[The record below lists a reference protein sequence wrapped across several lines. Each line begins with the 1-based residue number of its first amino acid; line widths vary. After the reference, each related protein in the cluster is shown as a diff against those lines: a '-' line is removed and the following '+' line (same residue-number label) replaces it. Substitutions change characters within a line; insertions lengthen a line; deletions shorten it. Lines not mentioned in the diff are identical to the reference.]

1 MSNDDA
7 TWPVLIRQFTNPQDY
22 TACWQDMK
30 AFTRARTIHTPDEIW
45 LLEHE
50 PVFTLGIRENAG
62 DIHDVGD
69 IPLVKTDRG
78 GLVTYHGPGQIIVY
92 LMLDLRSLG
101 IGLKNLVNALE
112 QVTIDLL
119 NEYGISASRLENA
132 PGVYVDGRKIASIGL
147 RVQHG
152 RTYHG
157 LSLNVDM
164 DLSPYDRIVPC
175 GLSGIKMTDMKTLG
189 ALADTHRIGRQF
201 VEVLSSK
208 LGYNAVY
215 DEISQYLTSDKVTSD
230 R

>member
-1 MSNDDA
+1 MINDDA
-7 TWPVLIRQFTNPQDY
+7 TRPVLIRQFTSPQDY

-30 AFTRARTIHTPDEIW
+30 AFTRARTIHNPDEIW
-45 LLEHE
+45 LLEHV

-62 DIHDVGD
+62 NIHDVGD

-78 GLVTYHGPGQIIVY
+78 GLVTYHGPGQVVVY

-101 IGLKNLVNALE
+101 IGLKNLVNTLE

-119 NEYGISASRLENA
+119 NEYEITASRLENA

-147 RVQHG
+147 RVQQG
-152 RTYHG
+152 CTYHG

-164 DLSPYDRIVPC
+164 DLSPYERIVPC
-175 GLSGIKMTDMKTLG
+175 GLSGIKMTDMKALG
-189 ALADTHRIGRQF
+189 VSADTHGIGRQF
-201 VEVLSSK
+201 IQVLSSK

-215 DEISQYLTSDKVTSD
+215 EN
-230 R
+230 